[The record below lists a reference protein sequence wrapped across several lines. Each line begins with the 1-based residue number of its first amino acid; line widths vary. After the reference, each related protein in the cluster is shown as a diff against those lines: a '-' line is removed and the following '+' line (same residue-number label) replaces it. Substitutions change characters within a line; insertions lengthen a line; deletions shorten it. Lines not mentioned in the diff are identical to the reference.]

1 MINDTTTADTPAPAP
16 VTAEIAKAKIS
27 LALTGAEMSIQAMQ
41 TKVDTLVYNEDNL
54 PAIKETVL
62 AIGKIEK
69 KIEEAFAAGK
79 APYLE
84 GGRAWDA
91 AKRDLM
97 ALISPISTKVTQQHT
112 KLCQAVEAR
121 KRAEKLA
128 EDRKIA
134 IVGAITATILGFS
147 QEITACKTSAELVSI
162 QARIN
167 AEQGKKST
175 YGEYLPTLI
184 ERCGELNQP
193 LKDQKAA
200 IKALE
205 ELKLAEEEAVATG
218 DDEKLM
224 EIQDK
229 KEQIE
234 DKVQENRV
242 KVEESAINSSTRYT
256 GGSGYRESFPEVKT
270 KRKVWKTQL
279 VDAKE
284 AVKKEFLLLKVELN
298 PELVKIKLK
307 TLQETG
313 ALQEGVEGKEDV
325 IIGGI
330 RYYLDKT
337 Y

>member
-1 MINDTTTADTPAPAP
+1 MINDTTAITPAPAP
-16 VTAEIAKAKIS
+16 VTAEIARAKIS

-41 TKVDTLVYNEDNL
+41 TKVDNLVYNEDNL

-62 AIGKIEK
+62 AVGKIEK

-91 AKRDLM
+91 AKRDM
-97 ALISPISTKVTQQHT
+97 IDLISPIAGKVNYQHT

-128 EDRKIA
+128 EERKTA
-134 IVGAITATILGFS
+134 IEGTITATILGFS
-147 QEITACKTSAELVSI
+147 QEITACKTSADLISI

-175 YGEYLPTLI
+175 YQEYLPILI
-184 ERCGELNQP
+184 KRCGELNQP

-205 ELKLAEEEAVATG
+205 ELNTVEEQALATG

-229 KEQIE
+229 KIEIE

-242 KVEESAINSSTRYT
+242 RVEENAINSSTRYN

-270 KRKVWKTQL
+270 KRKIWKTQL

-284 AVKKEFLLLKVELN
+284 ATKKEFLLLKIELN

-307 TLQETG
+307 TLQEIG
-313 ALQEGVEGKEDV
+313 ALQEGVEGKEDI

-330 RYYLDKT
+330 RYYLEKT